1 MSSCQNEKAKLVDN
15 LLVKI
20 AFLTT
25 DNKIDKNDL
34 PDENNPE

>member
-1 MSSCQNEKAKLVDN
+1 MSSCQNELVDN
-15 LLVKI
+15 FLVKI

-25 DNKIDKNDL
+25 DNKSDKNNL